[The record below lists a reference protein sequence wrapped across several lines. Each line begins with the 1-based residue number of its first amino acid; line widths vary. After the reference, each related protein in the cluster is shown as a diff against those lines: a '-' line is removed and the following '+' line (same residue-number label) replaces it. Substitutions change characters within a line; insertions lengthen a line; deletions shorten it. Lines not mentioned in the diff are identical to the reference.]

1 MIARRWI
8 QYGGM
13 LVRSDRPGLSNLY
26 YSVVSSMAPC
36 LSLPIVHSAQTL
48 SQNEAES
55 DETEDEATGERTT
68 RVGRPRGGMKVAARS
83 GERLRKEI
91 ARSRGRVTTFAP
103 HGGRTAPLAAG
114 ARLIAAPT
122 PRRRHLARRGAALRR
137 RQNGRELAARPRQQK
152 QQRLNFSFS
161 SRLVLSQAHTRATCA
176 RVAAFAPRRIRTGS
190 QPARRRRA
198 AAKCTTLTSLRCCCF
213 GTS

>member
-1 MIARRWI
+1 MANSFPEGHVPLHKGTASVPLHKGSRTFCVAFHGETFWEQR
-8 QYGGM
+8 GPCP
-13 LVRSDRPGLSNLY
+13 SSNE
-26 YSVVSSMAPC
+26 VSEKC
-36 LSLPIVHSAQTL
+36 NDI
-48 SQNEAES
+48 
-55 DETEDEATGERTT
+55 
-68 RVGRPRGGMKVAARS
+68 
-83 GERLRKEI
+83 
-91 ARSRGRVTTFAP
+91 AP
-103 HGGRTAPLAAG
+103 HGGRAAPLAAG